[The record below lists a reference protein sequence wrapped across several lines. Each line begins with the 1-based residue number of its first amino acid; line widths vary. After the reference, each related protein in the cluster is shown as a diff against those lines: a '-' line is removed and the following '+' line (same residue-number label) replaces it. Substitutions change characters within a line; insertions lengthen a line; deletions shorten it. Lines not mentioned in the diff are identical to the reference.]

1 VNQRPFGAD
10 DVPALL
16 AQVQAWRAAAGRPL
30 LIGLSGPQ
38 GSGKS
43 TAAKALAAALPAGA
57 IAVVGLDDVYLPR
70 AARAALAANVHPLLA
85 TRGVP
90 GTHDLPLLHATLDA
104 LLAGTA
110 PVALPQFSKGDD
122 DRAALAEWP
131 IVPPPSVAV
140 LLEGWCVGAVVPD
153 LLACPNA
160 LEREADADGRWRRH
174 WATALAVDYARLWQR
189 LDRLISFTAPDWD
202 VVCGWRAEAEA
213 RQLAAGQGGMDSA
226 GLARF
231 MQHYERLGRALLA
244 APAGDLVY
252 GAGQARWQAA
262 GCPRRYG

>member
-1 VNQRPFGAD
+1 MTQRPFAAA

-16 AQVQAWRAAAGRPL
+16 AQVQTWRAAAGRPL

-70 AARAALAANVHPLLA
+70 AARATLAAAVHPLLA

-90 GTHDLPLLHATLDA
+90 GTHDLPLLNATLDA
-104 LLAGTA
+104 LLAGSI

-122 DRAALAEWP
+122 DRAPMAQWP
-131 IVPPPSVAV
+131 LVPPPSVAV
-140 LLEGWCVGAVVPD
+140 LLEGWCVGAGLPD
-153 LLACPNA
+153 LAGNPNA
-160 LEREADADGRWRRH
+160 LERDEDADGRWRQH
-174 WATALAVDYARLWQR
+174 WATALAGDYAMLWQR

-202 VVCGWRAEAEA
+202 AVCGWRAEAEA
-213 RQLAAGQGGMDSA
+213 RQLKAGQGGMDSA
-226 GLARF
+226 ALARF

-244 APAGDLVY
+244 TPAGDMVY
-252 GAGQARWQAA
+252 GAGQARWQAL